1 MTSAPLPLH
10 FDDAAAFL
18 SRLDDDWA
26 GLVMQVGVR
35 PPLTPGINEPYQA
48 LINAIAHQQIHGKAA
63 AAILGRFKA
72 LYPDHDFPSAIAI
85 MDTDES
91 LLRGCGFSASK
102 MNSIRGI
109 AEHALTGLVPTLA
122 ESQTMSNDALIE
134 RLTQLKGIG
143 QWTVEM
149 FLMHHLGRPDILP
162 VDDFGVREGWKRL
175 KGLETQPK
183 PKALA
188 EIGKVWSPYR
198 STAAWYLWRQ
208 VDQINDKDGM

>member
-1 MTSAPLPLH
+1 MSTAPLPLH

-18 SRLDDDWA
+18 SALDDDWA
-26 GLVMQVGVR
+26 ALITQIGMR
-35 PPLTPGINEPYQA
+35 PPLTPATSEPYQA

-72 LYPDHDFPSAIAI
+72 LYPGQDFPSAAAI
-85 MDTDES
+85 TETDDT

-102 MNSIRGI
+102 LNSIRGI
-109 AEHALTGLVPTLA
+109 AEHTLTGLVPTLA
-122 ESQTMSNDALIE
+122 ESLTMTNEALIE

-183 PKALA
+183 PKDLA

-198 STAAWYLWRQ
+198 STAAWYLWRR